1 MDSNYQNL
9 SMEYKEVLMKPNK
22 RNGQS
27 PWINKYDMIQV
38 KFDILIITE
47 DKSIQIHVIGLLE
60 QFQRGTLGQL
70 PPN

>member
-1 MDSNYQNL
+1 
-9 SMEYKEVLMKPNK
+9 MKPNK